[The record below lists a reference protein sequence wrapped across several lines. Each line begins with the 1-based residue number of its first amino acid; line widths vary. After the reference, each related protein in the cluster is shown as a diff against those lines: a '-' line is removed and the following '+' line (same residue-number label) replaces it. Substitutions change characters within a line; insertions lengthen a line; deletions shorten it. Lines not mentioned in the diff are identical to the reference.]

1 MQLALREQ
9 VCAANLTL
17 VDHGLV
23 TLTWGNVSGLSSDGE
38 VFAIKP
44 SGVSYDE
51 LTPDKIPLVS
61 VATGEVV
68 FGDMRPSSDT
78 KTHRILYQ
86 NFSKIGGITHTHSTK
101 ATAWAQARQPI
112 PCFGTTHA
120 DHFYGP
126 IPVTRPLTQSEIEE
140 DYEANT
146 GHVIVEHFSGSD
158 PVAMP
163 GVLVANHAPFVWGSS
178 AMKSVENAVAME
190 ATAEMA
196 WLTLAINP
204 AAQPVE
210 SYLMDKH
217 YFRKHGANAYYGQKT
232 T

>member
-1 MQLALREQ
+1 MQSELREQ
-9 VCAANLTL
+9 VCAANLAL
-17 VDHGLV
+17 VEHGLV

-44 SGVSYDE
+44 SGVSYDD

-61 VATGEVV
+61 VASGEVV
-68 FGDMRPSSDT
+68 FGDLQPSSDT
-78 KTHRILYQ
+78 LTHQILYQ
-86 NFSKIGGITHTHSTK
+86 NFPKTGGITHTHSTK

-126 IPVTRPLTQSEIEE
+126 IPVTRPLTKTEIEE
-140 DYEANT
+140 AYEAHT
-146 GHVIVEHFSGSD
+146 GHVIVEHFANGD

-163 GVLVANHAPFVWGSS
+163 GVLVANHAPFAWGPN
-178 AMKSVENAVAME
+178 AMKSVENAIALE

-196 WLTLAINP
+196 LLTLAINP
-204 AAQPVE
+204 AARPVD
-210 SYLMDKH
+210 SFLLDKH
-217 YFRKHGANAYYGQKT
+217 YFRKHGTAAYYGQKKS
-232 T
+232 